1 MKKYLNLTSAAL
13 ISFGVAACS
22 GGGGSSSGGGNSPE
36 PGPVTIA
43 TSVNIGNITTIP
55 TGNGSSG
62 NSSVTVSNNLGNKVI
77 LQKAT
82 YTLSQN
88 GKTEADLP
96 ANLAGSPVDV
106 SQCSSIGAHGVC
118 SLQLSTPGTQGQYTI
133 NLEYLDTTT
142 GKVHTATNVV
152 GYSEAIPATDTGV
165 RYSSQ
170 NNNVYNEPGGTT
182 TLTIP
187 FQLTRSFGK
196 VSAKSNNDNPVF
208 APTVSCPGNSYS
220 AGTLCNLYVKVSN
233 TGTAP
238 MVVGG
243 VSVYGEELA
252 QAKSIVKSANHVAK
266 SSSLKGDTGYLFGA
280 PITVSQNATGNL
292 VTSAINTVVSP
303 SDGTSAQTITLL
315 NNGAATISNIQI
327 SGATPVVVTNSGV
340 GSCSAAGNSL
350 AANASCTFTV
360 NVTSVTSGQAPV
372 TVNYNNGAAS
382 GNTSG
387 VLAFNV
393 IYIAG
398 EGSPAL
404 TITTNNS
411 LLNIP
416 KNTTATAT
424 LVVKNTSS
432 AVTLNNIKFTA
443 MATPF
448 TYGSGSCLTNG
459 TQSLTPG
466 TSCTLVVNFAP
477 TTTGSGTLNV
487 TALGDWTS
495 PSGSSQTYS
504 ATSGFAWSAIEG
516 DAFFYITPNYVSFA
530 IRADDVDTATQTF
543 KLVNAG
549 LQAADIETITIPAPF
564 TDLGTGNCS
573 EGNSLAANGGSCTI
587 NLRYGPTTSAASST
601 TPEQL
606 TAGYKP
612 NGNYTTD
619 VTAFAN
625 LDYSA
630 SLAAFV
636 EVTNVVVSGTT
647 TGTYPTFSYMNTPAT
662 PLAVE
667 VTYTNNGTAD
677 ASNFNVALNNLPVGY
692 ASVTPSG
699 TACGTGA
706 TTTTLA
712 VSGTCNVKF
721 QAVNPTGL
729 YNPFALQGSGLSFN
743 IPGFSYT
750 DTNTKLN
757 INANPTFTSVNAV
770 AVTTSLFAEVASNTP
785 TITAGGAAGIL
796 TFSSAMN
803 GTVITIPNSQ
813 LQGFTVGNS
822 RNCTI
827 SAGTCSI
834 PVTVPASFPA
844 GTASYIYYV
853 SPTGTGSPSAAN
865 SIIQSG
871 SFTIN

>member
-1 MKKYLNLTSAAL
+1 MKKYIKLTTAAL
-13 ISFGVAACS
+13 IAIGVAACS
-22 GGGGSSSGGGNSPE
+22 GGGGSSGGNNPQ
-36 PGPVTIA
+36 PGPGPITVA

-62 NSSVTVSNNLGNKVI
+62 ISSVTVSNNLASKVI

-82 YTLSQN
+82 YVLSQN
-88 GKTEADLP
+88 DTTSAELP
-96 ANLAGSPVDV
+96 ADNAASPLDV

-118 SLQLSTPGTQGQYTI
+118 SIGVHLPEGSLQGQYT
-133 NLEYLDTTT
+133 LKLDYLDPAT
-142 GKVHTATNVV
+142 GKSHTTSNII
-152 GYSEAIPATDTGV
+152 GYSEAIPATATGV

-170 NNNVYNEPGGTT
+170 NNNVYNEAGGTT
-182 TLTIP
+182 TINIP
-187 FQLTRSFGK
+187 FQLTKSFGK
-196 VSAKSNNDNPVF
+196 VTAKSNNDNPVF
-208 APTVSCPGNSYS
+208 APSINCPGNSFA
-220 AGTLCNLYVKVSN
+220 AGTLCTLSVKISG

-238 MVVGG
+238 MVLGG
-243 VSVYGEELA
+243 ISVYGDSVV
-252 QAKSIVKSANHVAK
+252 QAKSANKAVSAK
-266 SSSLKGDTGYLFGA
+266 SSSLKGETGYLFGTQ
-280 PITVSQNATGNL
+280 ITVSQNATGNL

-327 SGATPVVVTNSGV
+327 SGATPVII
-340 GSCSAAGNSL
+340 GSNGCSSL

-360 NVTSVTSGQAPV
+360 NVTSSTSGQAPV
-372 TVNYNNGAAS
+372 TVNYNNGAS
-382 GNTSG
+382 TGNTSG

-393 IYIAG
+393 IYIASAD
-398 EGSPAL
+398 SPAL

-411 LLNIP
+411 LVNIP

-424 LVVKNTSS
+424 LVVANTGS
-432 AVTLNNIKFTA
+432 ATISNIKFTS

-495 PSGSSQTYS
+495 PGGSSQTYS
-504 ATSGFAWSAIEG
+504 MTSGFAWSAIEG

-530 IRADDVDTATQTF
+530 IRADGVDTATQTF
-543 KLVNAG
+543 TLVNAG
-549 LQAADIETITIPAPF
+549 LQAADINSLTIPTEF
-564 TDLGTGNCS
+564 TDLGTGTCAVND
-573 EGNSLAANGGSCTI
+573 ELAANGSCTI
-587 NLRYGPTTSAASST
+587 NVEYGPTTTAEDSNN
-601 TPEQL
+601 TPVQL

-612 NGNYTTD
+612 NGNYTSD

-625 LDYSA
+625 LDYNA
-630 SLAAFV
+630 ALAALV
-636 EVTNVVVSGTT
+636 KITNVTVTGA
-647 TGTYPTFSYMNTPAT
+647 TGTYPTFSYVNTPAT

-667 VTYTNNGTAD
+667 VTYTNSGTAN

-712 VSGTCNVKF
+712 VGGTCNVKF

-743 IPGFSYT
+743 LPGFSYT

-757 INANPTFTSVNAV
+757 VNNSPTYSSSNAV
-770 AVTTSLFAEVASNTP
+770 AVTTTLFASVTSNTP
-785 TITAGGAAGIL
+785 TITAGGAAGNL
-796 TFSSAMN
+796 TFTSATN
-803 GTVITIPNSQ
+803 GTIITIPASQ

-822 RNCTI
+822 GTCTI
-827 SAGTCSI
+827 AGGTCNI
-834 PVTVPASFPA
+834 PVTIPASFPA

-853 SPTGTGSPSAAN
+853 SPTGTVTPSTTN

>member
-1 MKKYLNLTSAAL
+1 MA
-13 ISFGVAACS
+13 IGVAACS
-22 GGGGSSSGGGNSPE
+22 GGGGSSSGGNNPQ
-36 PGPVTIA
+36 PGPAPITVA

-62 NSSVTVSNNLGNKVI
+62 ISSVTVSNNLASKVI

-82 YTLSQN
+82 YVLSQN
-88 GKTEADLP
+88 GTTSAELP
-96 ANLAGSPVDV
+96 ANNAASPLDV

-118 SLQLSTPGTQGQYTI
+118 SVGVRLPEGSLQGQYT
-133 NLEYLDTTT
+133 LKLDYLDPAT
-142 GKVHTATNVV
+142 GKSHTTSNII
-152 GYSEAIPATDTGV
+152 GYSEAIPATTTGV

-170 NNNVYNEPGGTT
+170 NNNVYNEAGGTT
-182 TLTIP
+182 TISIP
-187 FQLTRSFGK
+187 FQLTKSFGK
-196 VSAKSNNDNPVF
+196 VTAKSNNDNPVF
-208 APTVSCPGNSYS
+208 APSINCPGNSYA
-220 AGTLCNLYVKVSN
+220 AGTLCTLSVKISG

-238 MVVGG
+238 MVIGG
-243 VSVYGEELA
+243 VSVYGDSVV
-252 QAKSIVKSANHVAK
+252 QAKSANKAVSAK
-266 SSSLKGDTGYLFGA
+266 SSSLKGETGYLFGA

-315 NNGAATISNIQI
+315 NNGAVPISNIQI
-327 SGATPVVVTNSGV
+327 SGATPVVVTNSGG
-340 GSCSAAGNSL
+340 GSCAAANNSL

-360 NVTSVTSGQAPV
+360 NVTSTTSGQAPV
-372 TVNYNNGAAS
+372 TVNYNNGAS
-382 GNTSG
+382 TGNTSG

-393 IYIAG
+393 IYIAS
-398 EGSPAL
+398 EDSPAL

-411 LLNIP
+411 LVNIP

-424 LVVKNTSS
+424 LVVANTGS
-432 AVTLNNIKFTA
+432 ATISNIKFTS

-495 PSGSSQTYS
+495 PGGSSQTYS
-504 ATSGFAWSAIEG
+504 MTSGFAWSAIEG

-530 IRADDVDTATQTF
+530 IRADGVDTATQTF
-543 KLVNAG
+543 TLVNAG
-549 LQAADIETITIPAPF
+549 LQAADINSLTIPTEF
-564 TDLGTGNCS
+564 TDLGTGTCAVND
-573 EGNSLAANGGSCTI
+573 ELAANGGSCTI
-587 NLRYGPTTSAASST
+587 NVEYGPTTTAEDSNN
-601 TPEQL
+601 TPVQL

-612 NGNYTTD
+612 NGNYTSD

-625 LDYSA
+625 LDYNA
-630 SLAAFV
+630 ALAALV
-636 EVTNVVVSGTT
+636 EITGVTVTGA
-647 TGTYPTFSYMNTPAT
+647 TGTYPTFDYVNTPGS
-662 PLAVE
+662 PLAIE
-667 VTYTNNGTAD
+667 VAYTNNGTA
-677 ASNFNVALNNLPVGY
+677 AAENFNVALNNLPVGY
-692 ASVTPSG
+692 ALG
-699 TACGTGA
+699 TATNPACQTGS
-706 TTTTLA
+706 TTAILA
-712 VSGTCNVKF
+712 VGSTCNVKF
-721 QAVNPTGL
+721 EAVNPTGL
-729 YNPFALQGSGLSFN
+729 YNPFALSGLGLSFN
-743 IPGFSYT
+743 LPGFSYT

-757 INANPTFTSVNAV
+757 VNNSPTYGSPAVNAV
-770 AVTTSLFAEVASNTP
+770 EVNTTLFASVTSNAP
-785 TITAGGAAGIL
+785 TITAGGAAGNL
-796 TFSSAMN
+796 TFTSATD
-803 GTVITIPNSQ
+803 GTIITIPASQ

-822 RNCTI
+822 GACTI
-827 SAGTCSI
+827 TGGTCNI

-853 SPTGTGSPSAAN
+853 SPAGTVTTPSTTN